1 MTDIVDE
8 WDDAPAPTSGGEGAD
23 GGTPAEEREAGP
35 PAGEPDGGKPAGKKG
50 KKRGKKKPPPLV
62 FPHVEAFVT
71 DYFAPTYRRK
81 INGSSAVWCPE
92 WWRHPEALQ
101 RITAIWRAWEN
112 LRHDPA
118 LGLSTWFLQ
127 HADPHMRV
135 LLDPDNGPFNGCSPK
150 DGHSSRPSPPLPVKP
165 ADPVLW
171 LSPAFSSNTDTDS

>member
-8 WDDAPAPTSGGEGAD
+8 WDDAPA
-23 GGTPAEEREAGP
+23 AGDP
-35 PAGEPDGGKPAGKKG
+35 GNGKLAGKKNKG

-62 FPHVEAFVT
+62 FSNVEVFVT
-71 DYFAPTYRRK
+71 DYLAPTYRRK
-81 INGSSAVWCPE
+81 INGSTAVWCPE

-101 RITAIWRAWEN
+101 RITAMWRAWEN

-135 LLDPDNGPFNGCSPK
+135 LLNPDNGPFNGCSPK
-150 DGHSSRPSPPLPVKP
+150 DGHSLRPSLPLPVKP
-165 ADPVLW
+165 ADPALW
-171 LSPAFSSNTDTDS
+171 LSPAFSANSSATDTDDDS